1 MGTLLSYSIASG
13 IIMTV
18 LYLVYRL
25 FMSGERQASLNR
37 IVIGGI
43 YIVSLTFPAVYS
55 LTASWLSRYYGATL
69 PAGGITA
76 GLYPVLN
83 GATTDAASPLW
94 LRFVLW
100 IYLAGIILTLL
111 YFIVSIVML
120 IQMVSRREKREMGF
134 YRLILVDDREI
145 SPFSWIRYI
154 VMSRDDYE
162 KSGREILIHE
172 ETHLRKLHF
181 LDIIFAELVASVQ
194 WFNPTAWLMMD
205 ELKTI
210 HEYEADEAV
219 INSGTDLRSYQ
230 LLLIKKAVGARL
242 PSSANSLNQ
251 SKIKKR
257 IAMMYK
263 SRPTSARRLRALAL
277 LPALAVGFLTVDSP
291 AVASVLSETSETTLL
306 LSDNGKVTK
315 NSVNPET
322 SVNQASSK
330 KTVGAVE
337 KVASFPGG
345 MQKMMEFL
353 MINVKYPKDAEKQQ
367 LQGKVVV
374 KFIVTKNG
382 SIKDVTIQ
390 KGVAESLDNEAI
402 RVVKAM
408 PKWIPAEN
416 GGKKVDSEYWL
427 PIDFRLK

>member
-1 MGTLLSYSIASG
+1 
-13 IIMTV
+13 
-18 LYLVYRL
+18 
-25 FMSGERQASLNR
+25 
-37 IVIGGI
+37 
-43 YIVSLTFPAVYS
+43 
-55 LTASWLSRYYGATL
+55 
-69 PAGGITA
+69 
-76 GLYPVLN
+76 
-83 GATTDAASPLW
+83 
-94 LRFVLW
+94 
-100 IYLAGIILTLL
+100 
-111 YFIVSIVML
+111 
-120 IQMVSRREKREMGF
+120 
-134 YRLILVDDREI
+134 
-145 SPFSWIRYI
+145 
-154 VMSRDDYE
+154 
-162 KSGREILIHE
+162 
-172 ETHLRKLHF
+172 
-181 LDIIFAELVASVQ
+181 
-194 WFNPTAWLMMD
+194 
-205 ELKTI
+205 
-210 HEYEADEAV
+210 
-219 INSGTDLRSYQ
+219 
-230 LLLIKKAVGARL
+230 
-242 PSSANSLNQ
+242 
-251 SKIKKR
+251 
-257 IAMMYK
+257 MMYK

-306 LSDNGKVTK
+306 LSYNGKVTK

-374 KFIVTKNG
+374 KFIVTKDG
-382 SIKDVTIQ
+382 SLKDVTIV

-408 PKWIPAEN
+408 PKWIPAET